1 MPFEPNPAAGAV
13 QAASG
18 QFYIP
23 VPQPPTVQTEPQ
35 MYKISTSI
43 QYIYKIPK
51 CHQVDGIHLIVKQLD
66 PTLTGKM
73 DQEEAAVVVWILT
86 RIRPDFRLHD
96 LRCNF
101 YQQLFEKY
109 MHAAERLKEQ
119 SPANYALIVTKIQ
132 TFLAEDDLDKIL
144 QFAVELGFDGEWLS
158 AKRTKK
164 VKAIERIKQLTNPG
178 SNSGRTASASGVQP
192 GAGES
197 QEQINKKRRLA
208 EMEMRA
214 KTTADLQARQGQLT
228 LPMHLARVRQ
238 QSESAAAAQPG
249 QEAAAAAAAAQSAAA
264 AAQPGQE
271 AALVAVRPLQPAQG
285 PGSLQPA
292 TVPEAEQGEPQQL
305 QPVRSQPLQPV
316 QGPGPLHPVP
326 LVHPVPRVRPVP
338 LVFLNLFRHFAKE
351 KP

>member
-1 MPFEPNPAAGAV
+1 MAFEPNPAAGAAL

-86 RIRPDFRLHD
+86 GIRPDFKLSD

-101 YQQLFEKY
+101 YQQLLEKY

-144 QFAVELGFDGEWLS
+144 QFAV
-158 AKRTKK
+158 
-164 VKAIERIKQLTNPG
+164 
-178 SNSGRTASASGVQP
+178 
-192 GAGES
+192 
-197 QEQINKKRRLA
+197 
-208 EMEMRA
+208 
-214 KTTADLQARQGQLT
+214 
-228 LPMHLARVRQ
+228 
-238 QSESAAAAQPG
+238 
-249 QEAAAAAAAAQSAAA
+249 
-264 AAQPGQE
+264 
-271 AALVAVRPLQPAQG
+271 
-285 PGSLQPA
+285 
-292 TVPEAEQGEPQQL
+292 
-305 QPVRSQPLQPV
+305 
-316 QGPGPLHPVP
+316 
-326 LVHPVPRVRPVP
+326 
-338 LVFLNLFRHFAKE
+338 
-351 KP
+351 

>member
-249 QEAAAAAAAAQSAAA
+249 QEAA
-264 AAQPGQE
+264 
-271 AALVAVRPLQPAQG
+271 LVAVRPLQPAQG